1 MLYFT
6 KDIFDISIYNKYM
19 YIELKEG
26 MQITSDIVID
36 KYDYIVISGLCEGVV
51 TWKSQRAVG
60 WSVPQIYIMTIKHRD

>member
-36 KYDYIVISGLCEGVV
+36 KYDYIVISGLCE
-51 TWKSQRAVG
+51 
-60 WSVPQIYIMTIKHRD
+60 SVLYLEIANSRRVECARKYI

>member
-26 MQITSDIVID
+26 VQITNDIGD
-36 KYDYIVISGLCEGVV
+36 
-51 TWKSQRAVG
+51 R
-60 WSVPQIYIMTIKHRD
+60 

>member
-26 MQITSDIVID
+26 KQITSDTSD
-36 KYDYIVISGLCEGVV
+36 
-51 TWKSQRAVG
+51 R
-60 WSVPQIYIMTIKHRD
+60 